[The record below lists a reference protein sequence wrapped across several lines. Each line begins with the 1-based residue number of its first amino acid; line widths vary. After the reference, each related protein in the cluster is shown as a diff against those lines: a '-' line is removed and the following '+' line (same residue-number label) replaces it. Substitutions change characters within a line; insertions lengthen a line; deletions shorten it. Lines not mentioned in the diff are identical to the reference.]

1 MNKLDFLKIIVII
14 QRNNRRNKILNLQI
28 KIVQ

>member
-14 QRNNRRNKILNLQI
+14 QRSNRRNKILNLQI
-28 KIVQ
+28 KIIK